1 MEIDNFC
8 LIFDFRQDMKQEMI
22 RDIPL
27 DMQPYGMILG
37 THRRPDFGLD
47 QLLHTDKTDYI
58 VIIRNNHVGILLN
71 GLTNKI
77 IHILLRIV
85 KIFAVL

>member
-1 MEIDNFC
+1 
-8 LIFDFRQDMKQEMI
+8 MI

-58 VIIRNNHVGILLN
+58 VVIRNNHVGTFLMI
-71 GLTNKI
+71 
-77 IHILLRIV
+77 
-85 KIFAVL
+85 KIF

>member
-1 MEIDNFC
+1 
-8 LIFDFRQDMKQEMI
+8 MKQEMM

-58 VIIRNNHVGILLN
+58 VIICKNHVGIFLN
-71 GLTNKI
+71 DST
-77 IHILLRIV
+77 
-85 KIFAVL
+85 